1 MTVVDGRWEARREP
15 LGIWLVLLALVLGL
29 IWRLMYFP
37 LWTVEQGLSMRI
49 LLSLITAQPLQ
60 FVLERTGPAGAIIGA
75 LGAIL
80 LESRSHDPAH
90 GPGGLWTRERLAIVS
105 AVLAAALFLASLTAI
120 EGAGVAEGFRIG
132 SLTGVIVISLGLY
145 LFWTAERVIGTSMSR
160 LGLVALMLAVL
171 AAGLNFLSS
180 ILLFGPG
187 DQFSGALP
195 LLTSADA
202 ILGSVSLGIW
212 IVIYSVIVRRNR
224 LVPSASTPDAGE
236 A

>member
-1 MTVVDGRWEARREP
+1 MVVDGHWEAKREP
-15 LGIWLVLLALVLGL
+15 LGIWLVLVALVLGL

-37 LWTVEQGLSMRI
+37 LWTVEQGLGMRI

-80 LESRSHDPAH
+80 LESKRHDLAH
-90 GPGGLWTRERLAIVS
+90 GPGVLWTRERLAIVS

-120 EGAGVAEGFRIG
+120 GGAGVAEGFRIG
-132 SLTGVIVISLGLY
+132 SVTGVIVISLGLY
-145 LFWTAERVIGTSMSR
+145 LFWTAERVIGTSMRR
-160 LGLVALMLAVL
+160 LGLVALVLAVL

-187 DQFSGALP
+187 DHFPSALP

-202 ILGSVSLGIW
+202 LLGSVSLGFW
-212 IVIYSVIVRRNR
+212 IMIYSVIVRRNR
-224 LVPSASTPDAGE
+224 LLPSATPIAGE